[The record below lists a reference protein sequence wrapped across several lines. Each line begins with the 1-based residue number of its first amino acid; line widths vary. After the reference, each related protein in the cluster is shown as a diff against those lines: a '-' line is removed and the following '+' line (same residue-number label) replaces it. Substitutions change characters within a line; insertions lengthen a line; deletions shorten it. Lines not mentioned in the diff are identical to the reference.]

1 MTTKSYYRM
10 IQLHSDKFIDTMNN
24 DKKFVYYSDIYGKT
38 FLTHSIIHDNFDA
51 YLAMI
56 QHSSFKSDMTKPE
69 ISRHF
74 LKYIAE
80 RVTECEWERNRRYID
95 ALFDIN
101 YNFTIDNLMYFKSTY
116 NIFMEILYRMNN
128 IDYTKILERI
138 HILDDDIQIK
148 LLELIIKHYKNNN
161 MVIPTSNIE
170 YCIKQNI
177 QEGNIT
183 CLNILL
189 KNGYN
194 ISMINTVPTIAYLL
208 SYRLNE
214 HLITY
219 LLSQNWYYNLNF
231 FDYIGKSGYNIIEK
245 LLIIKQNYTRFKI
258 QFETIKDT
266 NNLYF
271 DSIVMNALTNFNG
284 MNYNNYY
291 NPVNLV
297 KIIKCIYFLLDL
309 AKENNV
315 TNMIES
321 ISKKFY
327 TKSIEIYNTP
337 TTPTTTQTNYND
349 KIKYYLKEFMTIMVA
364 SKQTQTD
371 DFKNLL
377 TLVFTK
383 NELEQISQVP

>member
-1 MTTKSYYRM
+1 MS
-10 IQLHSDKFIDTMNN
+10 
-24 DKKFVYYSDIYGKT
+24 
-38 FLTHSIIHDNFDA
+38 
-51 YLAMI
+51 
-56 QHSSFKSDMTKPE
+56 KPD

-95 ALFDIN
+95 ALFDID
-101 YNFTIDNLMYFKSTY
+101 YNFTIDNLMYFKSSY

-208 SYRLNE
+208 NYRFNN

-231 FDYIGKSGYNIIEK
+231 FDYIGKTGYNIIEK
-245 LLIIKQNYTRFKI
+245 LLIIKENYTRFKI

-284 MNYNNYY
+284 INNNNYY
-291 NPVNLV
+291 NPANLV
-297 KIIKCIYFLLDL
+297 KIVKCIYFLLDL

-315 TNMIES
+315 TDMILS

-337 TTPTTTQTNYND
+337 TTTLINANYTD
-349 KIKYYLKEFMTIMVA
+349 KIKYYLKEFMKIMVA

-383 NELEQISQVP
+383 NELEQILI

>member
-1 MTTKSYYRM
+1 
-10 IQLHSDKFIDTMNN
+10 
-24 DKKFVYYSDIYGKT
+24 
-38 FLTHSIIHDNFDA
+38 
-51 YLAMI
+51 
-56 QHSSFKSDMTKPE
+56 
-69 ISRHF
+69 
-74 LKYIAE
+74 
-80 RVTECEWERNRRYID
+80 
-95 ALFDIN
+95 
-101 YNFTIDNLMYFKSTY
+101 
-116 NIFMEILYRMNN
+116 
-128 IDYTKILERI
+128 
-138 HILDDDIQIK
+138 
-148 LLELIIKHYKNNN
+148 

-271 DSIVMNALTNFNG
+271 DSIIMNELTNFNG
-284 MNYNNYY
+284 MNNNNYY

-337 TTPTTTQTNYND
+337 TTPTTTQTNYTD

-377 TLVFTK
+377 TLIFTK